1 MKFARYI
8 QSTAVPEWSEYYL
21 QYHQLKALIYTL
33 EIEKKSS
40 LNESTALL
48 PIGNTDHGRFI
59 QALDDSLAKI
69 IQFYTEKE
77 CEANVELDHILTC
90 FYPPEPV
97 VIAIQDLNPDL
108 PHGSSSSTTDTDRS
122 SATSITMDL
131 KDDPDLMAGARTKL
145 IDLYI
150 YLSKL
155 KSFVS
160 LNLTAFKK
168 ILKKYDKVM
177 DTKQSQIYIFRKVTE
192 AYPFQAQTRDYL
204 NDLIGRVEQIYNSNK
219 KDGVVDLSVLLTEK
233 ATNDQKMI
241 WMDRIREER
250 KFNDLSISG
259 TEARDRLP
267 FIGIA
272 LMSITIFVYLLNSS
286 LFEQVEQTRCFA
298 VLVFASILWATEL
311 MPLFVTALLVPFLVI
326 VLRVIRSE
334 DESDDGR
341 IIYTRLSAMEA
352 SKTVFASMLSPV
364 IMLLLGGF
372 AIAAALNKYGIAKS
386 LASFVLS
393 KAGSRPSNVLIVNML
408 VASMASMWISNV
420 AAPVLC
426 LSLIQPILRTLPP
439 DSSFGPCLIMGI
451 ALASNLGGIAS
462 PIASPQNVIAI
473 QNMSPPPSWADW
485 FCVSIPLCLLGN
497 LIVWLWLL
505 KSYKIK
511 NENPI
516 PTAATTTT
524 NNGGKITPTQIYIA
538 CVTLFTILL
547 WCIARTYRDT
557 LGDMGVI
564 AIIPLIAFF
573 GTGILTKDE
582 FNNFLWNVIILAMGG
597 IALGKAVESSGLL
610 HTIALHI
617 SERVMGLSSFQVLF
631 IFSCLVLV
639 IATFISHTVAALIVI
654 PIVAKVGLHLT
665 DPNPR
670 LLIMGTAFVCSAAMG
685 LPVSGFPN
693 MTAISQE
700 NALGTPYLK
709 TKDFLKNG
717 VPCSILI
724 MLCIVTLGYVLMELT
739 GI

>member
-1 MKFARYI
+1 MFRY
-8 QSTAVPEWSEYYL
+8 Y
-21 QYHQLKALIYTL
+21 QLKALIYTL

-48 PIGNTDHGRFI
+48 PMGNIDHSRFI

-90 FYPPEPV
+90 FYPPSI
-97 VIAIQDLNPDL
+97 VIATQDVNPAAL
-108 PHGSSSSTTDTDRS
+108 PHDSSSSSATIDTDRS

-131 KDDPDLMAGARTKL
+131 KEDPDLIVGARMKL

-150 YLSKL
+150 TLSKL

-160 LNLTAFKK
+160 LNLTAFTK

-177 DTKQSQIYIFRKVTE
+177 DTRQSQMYMFRKVAE
-192 AYPFQAQTRDYL
+192 AYPFQAQTRDNL
-204 NDLIGRVEQIYNSNK
+204 DDLIGRVEQIYNSNK
-219 KDGVVDLSVLLTEK
+219 RDGVADLSVLLTEK
-233 ATNDQKMI
+233 VTPDQKMI
-241 WMDRIREER
+241 WMDRISEER
-250 KFNDLSISG
+250 KFNDIVIVSG
-259 TEARDRLP
+259 TEVRDRLP

-272 LMSITIFVYLLNSS
+272 LMSVTIFVYLLNSS

-298 VLVFASILWATEL
+298 VLVFASILWATEVIFFFFIVDGYYVMTLYFYLHQL

-334 DESDDGR
+334 DETDDGK

-393 KAGSRPSNVLIVNML
+393 KAGTRPSNVLIVNML

-497 LIVWLWLL
+497 FIVWLWLL
-505 KSYKIK
+505 KSYNIK
-511 NENPI
+511 NENAI
-516 PTAATTTT
+516 PTARTITTT
-524 NNGGKITPTQIYIA
+524 NNGGKITPTQIYIT

-617 SERVMGLSSFQVLF
+617 SERVLGLSSFQVLF

-670 LLIMGTAFVCSAAMG
+670 LLIMVY
-685 LPVSGFPN
+685 
-693 MTAISQE
+693 ISFIY
-700 NALGTPYLK
+700 AKISFIY
-709 TKDFLKNG
+709 
-717 VPCSILI
+717 
-724 MLCIVTLGYVLMELT
+724 
-739 GI
+739 